1 MLRLGSPGMLLKL
14 TGGRTPGDTTG
25 TPEALVTTGAPRAL
39 VEMGVGEI
47 TGIVVVAPAMAGL
60 SGGTDEG
67 VGAKLIP
74 AIPASNPV
82 AADVFGV
89 DVKET
94 SVKPSGVVVRVTW
107 GSEEEEE
114 EAGAADPGASFMCC
128 ERSTGVSGKER
139 VGILCR

>member
-1 MLRLGSPGMLLKL
+1 MFIVHVKISDKL
-14 TGGRTPGDTTG
+14 SRTNQPGDTTG

-67 VGAKLIP
+67 VRAKLIP
-74 AIPASNPV
+74 AIPVSNPV

-94 SVKPSGVVVRVTW
+94 CKNGKRASRV
-107 GSEEEEE
+107 EKYKL
-114 EAGAADPGASFMCC
+114 
-128 ERSTGVSGKER
+128 RR
-139 VGILCR
+139 